1 MVSQR
6 ERLYMAT
13 NKTAKPCPSFEQK
26 ELIFGWFLSACQI
39 FNALKSLFGY
49 IDDDLLIII
58 DWLVNF
64 FQ

>member
-1 MVSQR
+1 
-6 ERLYMAT
+6 MAT